1 MKHDHWKLF
10 SWNLT
15 ALDDADIPLPHGL
28 LLRPASKSDEAAVQ
42 ALVAL
47 AFSTDAQW
55 TGSYSRIASAL
66 QERLHEAFRS
76 QHNPA
81 LVILHGTRIIAAACF
96 STEAEAENH
105 LYCGPCVLPEYRSRG
120 LGAALLLGSLRT
132 LKDLGIHVARAVVKD
147 NTTASK
153 FVYPKVRSVS
163 EPYEAEPFS
172 AAR

>member
-10 SWNLT
+10 SWNLA
-15 ALDDADIPLPHGL
+15 ALEDAPLPLPHGL
-28 LLRPASKSDEAAVQ
+28 QLRTATKSDESVIQ
-42 ALVAL
+42 ALVSR

-55 TGSYSRIASAL
+55 TGSYSRIAASL

-81 LVILHGTRIIAAACF
+81 LTISHGPRIIAAACF
-96 STEAEAENH
+96 STDIEAENH

-120 LGAALLLGSLRT
+120 LGAALLLASLRT
-132 LKDLGIHVARAVVKD
+132 LKDLGVHVARAVVKD

-153 FVYPKVRSVS
+153 FVYPKFSSVS
-163 EPYEAEPFS
+163 EPYEGEPFES
-172 AAR
+172 VR